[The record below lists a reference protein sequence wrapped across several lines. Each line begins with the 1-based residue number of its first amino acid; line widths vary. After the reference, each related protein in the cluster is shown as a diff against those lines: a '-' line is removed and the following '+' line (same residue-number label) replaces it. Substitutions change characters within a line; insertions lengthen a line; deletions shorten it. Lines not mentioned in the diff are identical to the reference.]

1 MYKRAFLKLLLS
13 ALLPVA
19 LDTPAVAQGVIS
31 AFRNP
36 GCGCCEK
43 WAEMLTAAGFEV
55 NMQDDANLEAR
66 RVAAGVPVDL
76 AGCHTAMLGDY
87 VLEGHVPLSEIEK
100 LVSER
105 PAIRG
110 IAVAGMPMGSPGM
123 EMGDDHDAY
132 DVVAFKADGTRS
144 VFAHYEAKL

>member
-19 LDTPAVAQGVIS
+19 LDTPAVAKGVIS